1 MFADEAGELAFHP
14 QKQSLLD
21 ERVGFEESIGGAKAS
36 SPLPLPQRYSRTNRR
51 PVESQA
57 DAMLSQVIAAC
68 PVFPKGVQTHRHRF
82 RSLRPSTAGSL
93 SDPFWAGLHH
103 VYKRAA

>member
-1 MFADEAGELAFHP
+1 MNGTWKPIGEHIAALI
-14 QKQSLLD
+14 SSIST
-21 ERVGFEESIGGAKAS
+21 RV
-36 SPLPLPQRYSRTNRR
+36 
-51 PVESQA
+51 
-57 DAMLSQVIAAC
+57 LSQVTAAC